1 MKPRR
6 LPRVL
11 LGLNLLTSVASAQVT
26 AGATVPDERVTTALA
41 AAKISYSID
50 GGDFRLDYTVDAT
63 RSQRVWVASKTFR
76 VGSLE
81 LRDVWSVAARGKGT
95 PPADL
100 ALRLLSEN
108 VRMVLG
114 AWQVN
119 QGEDEYLIVFSSP
132 LNADADPDA
141 LREVVEAVTFS
152 ADRIKKQLS
161 DSDAF

>member
-1 MKPRR
+1 M
-6 LPRVL
+6 
-11 LGLNLLTSVASAQVT
+11 
-26 AGATVPDERVTTALA
+26 
-41 AAKISYSID
+41 
-50 GGDFRLDYTVDAT
+50 
-63 RSQRVWVASKTFR
+63 WVASETSR
-76 VGSLE
+76 LGALE

-108 VRMVLG
+108 VRMMLG

-132 LNADADPDA
+132 LNANADPDT
-141 LREVVEAVTFS
+141 LKEVVEAVTFS
-152 ADRIKKQLS
+152 ADRIEKQLS